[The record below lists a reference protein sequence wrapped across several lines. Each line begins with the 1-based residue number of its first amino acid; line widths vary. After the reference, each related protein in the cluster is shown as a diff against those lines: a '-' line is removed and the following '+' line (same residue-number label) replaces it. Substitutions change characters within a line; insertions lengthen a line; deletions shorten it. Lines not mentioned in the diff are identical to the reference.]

1 MAVAIPRLD
10 LFISLVGA
18 LALSTLGIL
27 FPALLETVFKW
38 EKVHGAAKVWM
49 IFKNTIIGL
58 IGVAGFLVGTSI
70 SIKDIIKTYI
80 D

>member
-1 MAVAIPRLD
+1 MAVAIPNLD

-27 FPALLETVFKW
+27 FPAFFETVAKW
-38 EKVHGAAKVWM
+38 NKVSGGAKAFM
-49 IFKNTIIGL
+49 IFKNILIGIL
-58 IGVAGFLVGTSI
+58 GVAGFFVGTSL
-70 SIKDIIKTYI
+70 SIKDIIKTYL